1 MAKTLIEK
9 MNGTAKFI
17 FWLISIIFVGG
28 VLWAN
33 ITSQVRINKCQLEK
47 NLPRIESNEKQIL
60 VIQNDLKYIIKG
72 QNSLVEQNKEILK
85 ELKRP

>member
-33 ITSQVRINKCQLEK
+33 ITSQVRINKSQIEK

-60 VIQNDLKYIIKG
+60 VMQNDLTYIKAGIDEIK
-72 QNSLVEQNKEILK
+72 K
-85 ELKRP
+85 ELKKP